1 MIHSPLSHLPSVFRK
16 QWPLQLTFF
25 VTRKCNARCPFCF
38 YLAGAEGEP
47 DQAEELSF
55 AEIEAISHSL
65 GRMLW
70 VVFSGGE
77 PFLRRDLAEISK
89 VFHDRN
95 KPSFLLYPT
104 NGLLPDRVSAATEE
118 ILRTCPNSIIA
129 VKISIDGI
137 GARHDDLRKTPGGFD
152 KALETYR
159 RLDRLR
165 RLYPNLEL
173 GINTVFCSE
182 NQDQMDA
189 IIDAVRDWEGD
200 KTHTI
205 SMVRGDLAD
214 RRYKN
219 VDIGA
224 YGRAIGRLEAGL
236 RNGASDMHR
245 FRGGRLK
252 ASQDILQRRLI
263 LRVLYERRRVV
274 PCYAGKLNLV
284 LGETGEVYPC
294 EIRRQSLGNVRSYGH
309 DMRKLLRSRNARAG
323 MDVLNDIPCHCTH
336 ECNFITNIL
345 FNLRLY
351 PALLREYTK
360 LAKGGSAGSAP
371 GIRPVAAE

>member
-1 MIHSPLSHLPSVFRK
+1 MNHSMLPHLPSIFRK
-16 QWPLQLTFF
+16 KWPLQLTFF

-38 YLAGAEGEP
+38 YLAAADGEP
-47 DQAEELSF
+47 DRAEELSL
-55 AEIEAISHSL
+55 AEIEAISDSM
-65 GRMLW
+65 GRLLW
-70 VVFSGGE
+70 IAFSGGE
-77 PFLRRDLAEISK
+77 PYLRRDMAEISK

-104 NGLLPDRVSAATEE
+104 NGLLPDMVSDTTEE
-118 ILRTCPNSIIA
+118 ILRTCPNSVIV
-129 VKISIDGI
+129 VKISIDGV
-137 GARHDDLRKTPGGFD
+137 GAAHDDLRMTPGGFD

-173 GINTVFCSE
+173 GVNTVFCSE
-182 NQDQMDA
+182 NQDQMNA
-189 IIDAVRDWEGD
+189 IIDAVRDLEGD

-205 SMVRGDLAD
+205 SMVRGDLANG
-214 RRYKN
+214 RYKN

-245 FRGGRLK
+245 FRGSRLK

-263 LRVLYERRRVV
+263 LRTLSEQSRIV

-294 EIRRQSLGNVRSYGH
+294 EIRRQSLGNVRNFGH
-309 DMRKLLRSRNARAG
+309 DMRKLLRSPNARAEVE
-323 MDVLNDIPCHCTH
+323 VLEGNPCHCTH
-336 ECNFITNIL
+336 ECYFITNIL

-351 PALLREYTK
+351 PALLREY
-360 LAKGGSAGSAP
+360 LRISKGGSAAAAA